1 MRNEL
6 GSIWPLAANP
16 VAVNQTL
23 KRGGNQAGLLTWT
36 IKDKSALY
44 LPCAFRRDVSH
55 LACGTAM
62 QGVAF
67 AVLEARAGTI
77 FVYTAQL
84 TIGAHSCRIHKR
96 SSQAR
101 CTTEAS

>member
-1 MRNEL
+1 
-6 GSIWPLAANP
+6 
-16 VAVNQTL
+16 VAVKSDVETV
-23 KRGGNQAGLLTWT
+23 RNQAGLLTLT
-36 IKDKSALY
+36 IKDKSARS
-44 LPCAFRRDVSH
+44 LPYAFRRDVSH

-77 FVYTAQL
+77 FVYTAEL